1 MEGNEMIFTLMIVG
15 LIALVQ
21 LIFGVLPNAPA
32 TPQSVIDGGAWITD
46 QIGSVIA
53 VLNYVFGATLLAAI
67 MVVVIAMFTW
77 EYIYAASMWIIRK
90 IPMIN
95 IK

>member
-1 MEGNEMIFTLMIVG
+1 MIFTLMIIG
-15 LIALVQ
+15 LMALVQ
-21 LIFGVLPNAPA
+21 LIFGIFPNAPA
-32 TPQSVIDGGAWITD
+32 TPQAVIDGGSWITD

-53 VLNYVFGATLLAAI
+53 VLNYVFGSTLLAAI
-67 MVVVIAMFTW
+67 MVVVVAMFTW
-77 EYIYAASMWIIRK
+77 EYIYHAAMWLIRK

>member
-1 MEGNEMIFTLMIVG
+1 MIFTLMIVG

-21 LIFGVLPNAPA
+21 VIFGIFPNAPA
-32 TPQSVIDGGAWITD
+32 TPQAVIDGGSWITD
-46 QIGSVIA
+46 QIGSVVA
-53 VLNYVFGATLLAAI
+53 VLNYVFGSTLLAAI
-67 MVVVIAMFTW
+67 MVVVVAMFTW
-77 EYIYAASMWIIRK
+77 EYIYAAAMWLVRK